1 MIELEEAREIV
12 LSQVK
17 LLSSEKIDLLSS
29 LSRTL
34 AEDVYADFDIPGFDR
49 AAMDGYAVLS
59 KDTDGADKKKPAV
72 LEVIADVPAGYS
84 TKKVVRR
91 GRAVRIM
98 TGAPMPKG
106 ADAVVMVEDTE
117 KEEGKVR
124 VLGRVTAK
132 ENVSFAG
139 EDVKKGELILSQ
151 NSLIRPAEVAML
163 ASLGRKNV
171 LVRTRPRVAIIS
183 TGDELLEV
191 GETLKRG
198 EIYDSNSFALFS
210 QVLLSGGEPYRLGI
224 ARDKRENLLARIK
237 EGLSYQLLLL
247 SGGVSVGDYDLVVD
261 ILQEAGVKTLF
272 WKVAVKPGKPIF
284 FGVRKDTL
292 VFGLPGY
299 PVSSMVNFENL
310 VRPAIFSMLGR
321 DDWQRIRVR
330 AILKETVFSKGRR
343 KKFIR
348 VKLVKEGDK
357 YLAVPASSQK
367 SSVLKSMVW
376 ADAFLIVPQ
385 EVERIEKGE
394 EVSLEL
400 LNEA

>member
-1 MIELEEAREIV
+1 MIELEEALEII

-17 LLSSEKIDLLSS
+17 LVSWEKIDILSS

-59 KDTDGADKKKPAV
+59 KDTNSASKKKPV
-72 LEVIADVPAGYS
+72 ILEVIANVPAGYS
-84 TKKVVRR
+84 TEKVVKN

-106 ADAVVMVEDTE
+106 ADAVIMVEDTE
-117 KEEGKVR
+117 KEKEKVKIFR
-124 VLGRVTAK
+124 KVTCQ

-139 EDVKKGELILSQ
+139 EDVKRGELILSQ
-151 NSLIRPAEVAML
+151 GSLIRPAEVAML
-163 ASLGRKNV
+163 ASLGKENV
-171 LVRTRPRVAIIS
+171 LVKIKPRVAIIS
-183 TGDELLEV
+183 TGDELVEV
-191 GETLKRG
+191 GRTLQKG
-198 EIYDSNSFALFS
+198 EIYDSNSYALFS
-210 QVLLSGGEPYRLGI
+210 QVLSSGGEPHRLGI

-247 SGGVSVGDYDLVVD
+247 SGGVSVGDYDLVTD
-261 ILQEAGVKTLF
+261 ALRKAGVKMLF
-272 WKVAVKPGKPIF
+272 WKVAVKPGKPTF
-284 FGVRKDTL
+284 FGVRKGTL

-321 DDWQRIRVR
+321 DDWQRIRVK
-330 AILKETVFSKGRR
+330 AILEKAVSSRGRR
-343 KKFIR
+343 KKIIR
-348 VKLVKEGDK
+348 AKLVKKGDK
-357 YLAVPASSQK
+357 YLAVPATSQE

-376 ADAFLIVPQ
+376 ADSFLILPK

-394 EVSLEL
+394 EVFLEL
-400 LNEA
+400 LQ